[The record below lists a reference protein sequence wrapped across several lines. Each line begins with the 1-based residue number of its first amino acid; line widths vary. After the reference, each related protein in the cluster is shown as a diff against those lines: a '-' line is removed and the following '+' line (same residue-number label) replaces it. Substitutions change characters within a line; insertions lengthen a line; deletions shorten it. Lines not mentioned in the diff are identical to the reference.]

1 MTYLVFAALSVIAGT
16 ALAVTG
22 YAIPSAAAFVLS
34 AILAALSS
42 AAAVEAGHTGIITTF
57 GRVADK
63 TLDSGFHIKAPWQK
77 IVQMNNR
84 VQRST
89 VSLECFSSDI
99 QKVSALYTVNY
110 RIDKSNAQKLY
121 KTVGES
127 YYDTVIAPELSES
140 VKTVIAKYTAESLIG
155 SRNVLSAEMEELLSS
170 KLSPYNIELV
180 SSALEHLDF
189 TDEFTSAVEKKQVAV
204 QNKLRAQTEQE
215 QKTMEAQQAAERAQ
229 IDANAAA
236 EVAKIGAQADLEV
249 TKIQADAAEY
259 AGQKEAAKNK
269 AISGCLTEH
278 LIQYYYI
285 QQWNGKLPETYLGS
299 DNVSTIIG
307 LGEKAAAKAAEK

>member
-1 MTYLVFAALSVIAGT
+1 M
-16 ALAVTG
+16 
-22 YAIPSAAAFVLS
+22 
-34 AILAALSS
+34 
-42 AAAVEAGHTGIITTF
+42 
-57 GRVADK
+57 
-63 TLDSGFHIKAPWQK
+63 
-77 IVQMNNR
+77 
-84 VQRST
+84 
-89 VSLECFSSDI
+89 
-99 QKVSALYTVNY
+99 
-110 RIDKSNAQKLY
+110 
-121 KTVGES
+121 
-127 YYDTVIAPELSES
+127 
-140 VKTVIAKYTAESLIG
+140 
-155 SRNVLSAEMEELLSS
+155 
-170 KLSPYNIELV
+170 
-180 SSALEHLDF
+180 DF

-215 QKTMEAQQAAERAQ
+215 QKAMEAQQAAQRAQ

-278 LIQYYYI
+278 LIRYYYI

-307 LGEKAAAKAAEK
+307 LGEKSVPAEN